1 MRPALKLSEIE
12 QEHLQEV
19 YDAGGVPRDQL
30 PYSAAFAV
38 LCKEF
43 QGRTFKNA
51 HEEQV
56 YGALIKYVR
65 ASTVGASGEG
75 PASEVPPEHLKA
87 LKGLL
92 TRLGTKAKL
101 LPYSDEFEQAKK
113 EFKKIAGLEL
123 SDPEFW
129 LACTRAGGPKRP
141 PPPRKK
147 AAAARDDDDE

>member
-19 YDAGGVPRDQL
+19 YDSTGVPRDQL
-30 PYSAAFAV
+30 PYTPAFDA

-56 YGALIKYVR
+56 FGAIIKYVR
-65 ASTVGASGEG
+65 ASTVSATGEG
-75 PASEVPPEHLKA
+75 PTTAVPAEQLKSLKA
-87 LKGLL
+87 LL
-92 TRLGTKAKL
+92 TRLGAKAKL
-101 LPYSDEFEQAKK
+101 LPYSDEFELSKK
-113 EFKKIAGLEL
+113 EFCKLASLEL
-123 SDPEFW
+123 SDSEFW
-129 LACTRAGGPKRP
+129 VACTRAGGPKRP

-147 AAAARDDDDE
+147 AAAKDDDEE